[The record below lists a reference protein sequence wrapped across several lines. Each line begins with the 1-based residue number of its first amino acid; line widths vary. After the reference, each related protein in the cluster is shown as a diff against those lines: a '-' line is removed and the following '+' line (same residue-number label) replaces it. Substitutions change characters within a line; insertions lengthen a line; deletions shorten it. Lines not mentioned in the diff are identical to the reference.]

1 MRCIIYSPHWL
12 RTIPLFVVKSA
23 FYILTLAW
31 GFRRCSF
38 RLVGQCESLYSV
50 ERVTEQAPR
59 FFVCIS
65 EWISSTRE
73 SVDFVVYGIRMN
85 ILQNNPYRQLGVYSN
100 SPTKE
105 RLANHNRMKAFL
117 KVGKSVSFPLDVPQ
131 YLSSINRTEASVA
144 DAEAKL
150 TLPKDQILYAQ
161 FWFLKTTPLD
171 EVAFNHLFAGEIDK
185 AEEIWQKR
193 ECLSALQNRIVCALI
208 RNRYDSAI
216 MCAEVLYGNTQYLNQ
231 FVSTIIGTGGNFD
244 VSNLAFSFLDI
255 LCDEIGA
262 SKLLPFITNSSWK
275 EHIGEKAVKPLVDS
289 IQEAINI
296 AQKTKG
302 KGSNARLNAGEALR
316 RNTRNAILQLKGF
329 LSTKDLQYQ
338 MIADKL
344 GLEILQCGIDYF
356 NDSEEPDAAHKAMS
370 LQKYAK
376 SIVVGQ
382 MAKDR
387 CKENVDIL
395 QRIIDNLPPSEV
407 FVEDRAI
414 HEELRK
420 YCLLPDKIDYAETLL
435 KSTQKLFVSMRQKL
449 GVSNQYYIDLSSQV
463 VSNALHN
470 VIEEV
475 NAAQKDKSEAYLAKV
490 LVSAWKVTLIMD
502 TFDKNE
508 EFKARYLSNKETL
521 FSIYRQIVFSDMVS
535 SEVVAIYEA
544 IDSFNGT
551 TKTIERESDSP
562 FFSNI
567 SSYRL
572 PGMDDLARDFQFSKI
587 TTLLDRT
594 KGLLGVVKQC
604 SSVSDVDY
612 KKLSTK
618 IVSMALNDV
627 IKLVN
632 NSTSSRVSSYN
643 LKFDSTISSAY
654 LAILKMASFD
664 MTFDFK
670 EHFDEQMRIIS
681 QMNNRSNPFMH
692 SVDNKSSTSSG
703 SGCMVML
710 CAIFGLVVLTI
721 YSLINM

>member
-1 MRCIIYSPHWL
+1 
-12 RTIPLFVVKSA
+12 
-23 FYILTLAW
+23 
-31 GFRRCSF
+31 
-38 RLVGQCESLYSV
+38 
-50 ERVTEQAPR
+50 
-59 FFVCIS
+59 
-65 EWISSTRE
+65 
-73 SVDFVVYGIRMN
+73 MN

-131 YLSSINRTEASVA
+131 YLSSINRTEASAA

-161 FWFLKTTPLD
+161 FWFIKTSPLD
-171 EVAFNHLFAGEIDK
+171 EVAFNHLFAGEIEN

-302 KGSNARLNAGEALR
+302 KGSNARLNAGETLR
-316 RNTRNAILQLKGF
+316 KNTRNAILQLKGF

-356 NDSEEPDAAHKAMS
+356 NNSEEPDAAHKAMS

-395 QRIIDNLPPSEV
+395 QRIIDDLPPSEV
-407 FVEDRAI
+407 FVEDKAI
-414 HEELRK
+414 KKEIEK
-420 YCLLPDKIDYAETLL
+420 YCNLPDKICHAVTLL
-435 KSTQKLFVSMRQKL
+435 NNAKPQLQSIKRKL
-449 GVSNQYYIDLSSQV
+449 GTSNKYYLNISTKTVQY
-463 VSNALHN
+463 ALHN
-470 VIEEV
+470 LIEEV
-475 NAAQKDKSEAYLAKV
+475 NAAMSALNVDRKDELAKFLVYQTLESVKTV
-490 LVSAWKVTLIMD
+490 LEKAWRAILIMD
-502 TFDKNE
+502 TFD
-508 EFKARYLSNKETL
+508 
-521 FSIYRQIVFSDMVS
+521 M
-535 SEVVAIYEA
+535 
-544 IDSFNGT
+544 
-551 TKTIERESDSP
+551 ESDFKNNRYNVNRSTL
-562 FFSNI
+562 
-567 SSYRL
+567 R
-572 PGMDDLARDFQFSKI
+572 DLCNK
-587 TTLLDRT
+587 
-594 KGLLGVVKQC
+594 LGV
-604 SSVSDVDY
+604 
-612 KKLSTK
+612 
-618 IVSMALNDV
+618 
-627 IKLVN
+627 
-632 NSTSSRVSSYN
+632 STSSCSSKSVSRSPAVQRPSATRSN
-643 LKFDSTISSAY
+643 SPSSNRTYANTTSSSKSSSSSDNGC
-654 LAILKMASFD
+654 LLGIVFMIIGAAILGTITESGGGAVFGGLIGLGIW
-664 MTFDFK
+664 FK
-670 EHFDEQMRIIS
+670 IS
-681 QMNNRSNPFMH
+681 
-692 SVDNKSSTSSG
+692 D
-703 SGCMVML
+703 
-710 CAIFGLVVLTI
+710 
-721 YSLINM
+721 

>member
-1 MRCIIYSPHWL
+1 
-12 RTIPLFVVKSA
+12 
-23 FYILTLAW
+23 
-31 GFRRCSF
+31 
-38 RLVGQCESLYSV
+38 
-50 ERVTEQAPR
+50 
-59 FFVCIS
+59 
-65 EWISSTRE
+65 
-73 SVDFVVYGIRMN
+73 MN

-131 YLSSINRTEASVA
+131 YLSSINRTEASAA

-150 TLPKDQILYAQ
+150 TLPKDQILHAQ
-161 FWFLKTTPLD
+161 FWFIKTTPLD

-244 VSNLAFSFLDI
+244 VSNLAFSFIDI

-302 KGSNARLNAGEALR
+302 KGSNARLNAGETLR

-376 SIVVGQ
+376 SIAVGQ

-420 YCLLPDKIDYAETLL
+420 YCLLPDKICHAVTLL
-435 KSTQKLFVSMRQKL
+435 NNTKPHIQSIKRKL
-449 GVSNQYYIDLSSQV
+449 GVSNSYYLKISTQV
-463 VSNALHN
+463 VGNALSN
-470 VIEEV
+470 VIAEV
-475 NAAQKDKSEAYLAKV
+475 NEAQSIFSVDKDDPNAALAAMLGITHVVKSV
-490 LVSAWKVTLIMD
+490 LEEAWKATKIMD
-502 TFDKNE
+502 GFDMEADYKSG
-508 EFKARYLSNKETL
+508 RYCENR
-521 FSIYRQIVFSDMVS
+521 SI
-535 SEVVAIYEA
+535 
-544 IDSFNGT
+544 
-551 TKTIERESDSP
+551 
-562 FFSNI
+562 
-567 SSYRL
+567 L
-572 PGMDDLARDFQFSKI
+572 
-587 TTLLDRT
+587 
-594 KGLLGVVKQC
+594 KGLCEQLGV
-604 SSVSDVDY
+604 
-612 KKLSTK
+612 
-618 IVSMALNDV
+618 
-627 IKLVN
+627 
-632 NSTSSRVSSYN
+632 STSTYTPRTSTPRTTQSKPTSTARSYP
-643 LKFDSTISSAY
+643 ST
-654 LAILKMASFD
+654 
-664 MTFDFK
+664 T
-670 EHFDEQMRIIS
+670 
-681 QMNNRSNPFMH
+681 NRTSNRQQ
-692 SVDNKSSTSSG
+692 SSTTSNSSDN
-703 SGCMVML
+703 GCIL
-710 CAIFGLVVLTI
+710 GLILGGLGLVIGAAVGGVGGAI
-721 YSLINM
+721 VGAIIGFGPMG